1 MMSKG
6 QKVAILVANGFNESE
21 FIAMQKNMRE
31 IGADMKVISANQGL
45 VNGWDGQGWGH
56 NYAVDAQ
63 INTAL
68 GADYDVLVIPGGSRS
83 HEKLNMT
90 AHTKRFIGSM
100 MMSDKPVMVMGDAV
114 NLMAETEQLDGR
126 TVSGPDE
133 SRQMA
138 TNAAAMWSEEAL
150 TIDKN
155 MLSGMWSEEY
165 AAAMQ
170 EMMKNHMDNDSDMQA
185 AA

>member
-1 MMSKG
+1 
-6 QKVAILVANGFNESE
+6 
-21 FIAMQKNMRE
+21 MRE
-31 IGADMKVISANQGL
+31 LSVEMKIVSANQGL

-83 HEKLNMT
+83 HDKLNMT
-90 AHTKRFIGSM
+90 AHTKRFVGSM
-100 MMSDKPVMVMGDAV
+100 MIAEKPVMAIGDAL
-114 NLMAETEQLDGR
+114 NLMAEIEQLDGR
-126 TVSGPDE
+126 TVTGPEE

-138 TNAAAMWSEEAL
+138 TSNAAIWSDESVTVDQNLL
-150 TIDKN
+150 TGI
-155 MLSGMWSEEY
+155 WSDDF

-170 EMMKNHMDNDSDMQA
+170 EMMKNHIDNGDDMKA

>member
-1 MMSKG
+1 MMSEG
-6 QKVAILVANGFNESE
+6 QNIAILIANGFNESE
-21 FIAMQKNMRE
+21 FIEMQKKMRE
-31 IGADMKVISANQGL
+31 MNISMKIVSANQGL

-68 GADYDVLVIPGGSRS
+68 GADYDAVVIPGGSRS
-83 HEKLNMT
+83 HDKLKMT

-100 MMSDKPVMVMGDAV
+100 MMAEKPVMVMGDAV
-114 NLMAETEQLDGR
+114 NLMAETELLDGR
-126 TVSGPDE
+126 TVTGPTE

-138 TNAAAMWSEEAL
+138 TSAAAMWADE
-150 TIDKN
+150 TVCVDNN
-155 MLSGMWSEEY
+155 MMTGMWSDEY
-165 AAAMQ
+165 ATVMQ
-170 EMMKNHMDNDSDMQA
+170 EMIKNMNDGDDYKA